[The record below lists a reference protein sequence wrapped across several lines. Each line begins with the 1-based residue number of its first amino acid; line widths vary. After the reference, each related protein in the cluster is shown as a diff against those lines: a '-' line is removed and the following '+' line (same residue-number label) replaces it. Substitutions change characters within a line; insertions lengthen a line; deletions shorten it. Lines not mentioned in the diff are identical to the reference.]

1 MYTQGKLKDFH
12 SKILKNSICKCKKNI
27 LKKIFFYKK
36 FAYTFIFW
44 LIIYQTFIFH
54 IKKIYNQ
61 KRLKI
66 EKLNKL
72 NKKINI
78 CNKTYEIFFINLIFN
93 IKEVKK
99 IFFIF
104 LISFFTDICKI
115 GKNYLDFF
123 RVNFL
128 LQNKNINKYQIK
140 IENKKIVNL
149 NIQNVKSLKVYQG
162 YEFQKKILFNKDL
175 KLINLYLNEKILKS
189 NYLLSCNLIEQKS
202 IIEQIYDNSIEA
214 KSLYSK
220 VKNQIIF

>member
-1 MYTQGKLKDFH
+1 MYTQCKLKDFH

-44 LIIYQTFIFH
+44 LIIYQT
-54 IKKIYNQ
+54 
-61 KRLKI
+61 
-66 EKLNKL
+66 
-72 NKKINI
+72 
-78 CNKTYEIFFINLIFN
+78 FN

-202 IIEQIYDNSIEA
+202 II
-214 KSLYSK
+214 
-220 VKNQIIF
+220 VIILLKQNHCIQR